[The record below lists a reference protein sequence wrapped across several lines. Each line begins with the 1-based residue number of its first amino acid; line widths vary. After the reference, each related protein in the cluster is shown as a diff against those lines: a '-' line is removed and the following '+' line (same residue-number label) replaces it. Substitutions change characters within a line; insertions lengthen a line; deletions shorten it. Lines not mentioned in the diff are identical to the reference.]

1 MKKPLLKQLNNFI
14 SKSEMTT
21 SFSAIKTLPTLLP
34 KIFWELEKYIPSQK
48 KIALAISWGSDS
60 MFLAF
65 LILTFWQKQG
75 RDQNLLFFL
84 HCNHK
89 VRKAS
94 DNEELFLKTFFK
106 NHNFKSFIRNEEWK
120 HNEASLRSRRYKQ
133 FLNFMNENTID
144 TLLTGHNLTDRI
156 ESSLLNMLRGCGIN
170 GFLAMQVL
178 EHHDLLDRKQ
188 ILRPLLN
195 LSKEKI
201 KNLTDELD
209 IPYFNDESNF
219 DNTTSKRNILRNK
232 FLTPLSQFSLQ
243 SKDEK
248 AFWNSRKLIY
258 QQLQTQFDTKN
269 DFLQPLKLN
278 PYRWATQGFEWT
290 IPPGLAIEKS
300 LDKILFTLG
309 IQASQGQYQE
319 LCKGLQNSSDGNWT
333 IWERQ
338 VFLAHQ
344 RKYFIKAKPAF
355 REKTLT
361 LEKKITESWIQ
372 TFGLFHIEV
381 WSELLWATLRFPK
394 YWDQF
399 HSKNLKKRM
408 LNHQIPIF
416 RRNTLPLAEK
426 DGNIILVWKPEMLI
440 F

>member
-1 MKKPLLKQLNNFI
+1 MKLLNKFI
-14 SKSEMTT
+14 LKSKMIT
-21 SFSAIKTLPTLLP
+21 SFSALESLSTYLPEV
-34 KIFWELEKYIPSQK
+34 FWELGKLIPSPK

-75 RDQNLLFFL
+75 RNQNLLFFL

-94 DNEELFLKTFFK
+94 NDEESFLKNFFK
-106 NHNFKSFIRNEEWK
+106 NYHFKSFIRTEEWK
-120 HNEASLRSRRYKQ
+120 TNEAALRSRRYEQ
-133 FLNFMNENTID
+133 FHNFMQENSID

-170 GFLAMQVL
+170 GFLAMQIT
-178 EHHDLLDRKQ
+178 EKHDLLDGKI
-188 ILRPLLN
+188 ILRPLLS

-201 KNLTDELD
+201 KNLSDILD
-209 IPYFNDESNF
+209 IPYFNDATNL
-219 DNTTSKRNILRNK
+219 DNSTSKRNLLRNQ
-232 FLTPLSQFSLQ
+232 FLIPLSQLSLQ

-258 QQLQTQFDTKN
+258 QQIQTQFDTKN
-269 DFLQPLKLN
+269 NFLQPLKLN
-278 PYRWATQGFEWT
+278 PYRWATQGFERT
-290 IPPGLAIEKS
+290 IPQGLAIEKS
-300 LDKILFTLG
+300 LDKVLLTLR
-309 IQASQGQYQE
+309 IQASHGQYQE
-319 LCKGLQNSSDGNWT
+319 LYKGLQNSSDGNWT
-333 IWERQ
+333 LGEWQI
-338 VFLAHQ
+338 FLAHQ

-361 LEKKITESWIQ
+361 LEKKITEIWIQ
-372 TFGLFHIEV
+372 TFWLFHIEV
-381 WSELLWATLRFPK
+381 WNELLWATLRFPK